1 MELNKM
7 NTQIESIKELF
18 NNIRDTLPLNK
29 IKEIRTKIYKEKAIY
44 DYLMEQNK
52 TSKQSNDLRQNIV
65 TYFNKLQKYLL
76 RKNKEHKDNRYYIND
91 LYDLDLL
98 FNVDDYYKPIE
109 LKSAFNGNS
118 VLYESNGDKN
128 GLLSINEY
136 FWKIKPYL
144 RNLIDFCNT
153 KCE

>member
-18 NNIRDTLPLNK
+18 NNIRDAVPLNK
-29 IKEIRTKIYKEKAIY
+29 IKEIRTKIYKEKSIY

-65 TYFNKLQKYLL
+65 TYFNKLHKYLL
-76 RKNKEHKDNRYYIND
+76 RKNKEHKDNRYHIND

-98 FNVDDYYKPIE
+98 FKFDDYYKPTE
-109 LKSAFNGNS
+109 LKSAFNGNY

>member
-1 MELNKM
+1 M

-18 NNIRDTLPLNK
+18 NNIRDAVPLNK
-29 IKEIRTKIYKEKAIY
+29 IKEIRTKIYKEKSIY

-65 TYFNKLQKYLL
+65 TYFNKLHKYLL
-76 RKNKEHKDNRYYIND
+76 RKNKEHKDNRYHIND

-98 FNVDDYYKPIE
+98 FKFDDYYKPTE
-109 LKSAFNGNS
+109 LKSAFNGNY

-144 RNLIDFCNT
+144 GDLIDFYNT
-153 KCE
+153 K

>member
-7 NTQIESIKELF
+7 NTQIES
-18 NNIRDTLPLNK
+18 IRDTLPLNK
-29 IKEIRTKIYKEKAIY
+29 IKEIRTKIYKGKAIY
-44 DYLMEQNK
+44 DCLMEQNK

-118 VLYESNGDKN
+118 VLYESNGVKN
-128 GLLSINEY
+128 GLLSINEH

>member
-18 NNIRDTLPLNK
+18 NNIRDAVPLNK
-29 IKEIRTKIYKEKAIY
+29 IKEIRTKIYKEKSIY

-65 TYFNKLQKYLL
+65 TYFNKLHKYLL
-76 RKNKEHKDNRYYIND
+76 RKNKEHKDNRYHIND

-98 FNVDDYYKPIE
+98 FKFDDYYKPIE
-109 LKSAFNGNS
+109 LKSAFNGNY

-144 RNLIDFCNT
+144 GDLIDFYNT
-153 KCE
+153 K

>member
-18 NNIRDTLPLNK
+18 NNIRDAVPLNK
-29 IKEIRTKIYKEKAIY
+29 IKEIRTKIYKEKSIY

-65 TYFNKLQKYLL
+65 TYFNKLHKYLL
-76 RKNKEHKDNRYYIND
+76 RKNKEHKDNRYYINH

-118 VLYESNGDKN
+118 VLYESNGVKN
-128 GLLSINEY
+128 GLLSIN
-136 FWKIKPYL
+136 
-144 RNLIDFCNT
+144 
-153 KCE
+153 

>member
-1 MELNKM
+1 M

-18 NNIRDTLPLNK
+18 NNIRDAVPLNK
-29 IKEIRTKIYKEKAIY
+29 IKEIRTKIYKEKSIY

-65 TYFNKLQKYLL
+65 TYFNKLHKYLL
-76 RKNKEHKDNRYYIND
+76 RKNKEHKDNRYHIND

-98 FNVDDYYKPIE
+98 FKFDDYYKPIE
-109 LKSAFNGNS
+109 LKSAFNGNY

-144 RNLIDFCNT
+144 GDLIDFYNT
-153 KCE
+153 K

>member
-1 MELNKM
+1 M
-7 NTQIESIKELF
+7 NTQIES
-18 NNIRDTLPLNK
+18 IRDTLPLNK
-29 IKEIRTKIYKEKAIY
+29 IKEIRTKIYKGKAIY
-44 DYLMEQNK
+44 DCLMEQNK

-118 VLYESNGDKN
+118 VLYESNGVKN

>member
-18 NNIRDTLPLNK
+18 NNIRDTVPLNK
-29 IKEIRTKIYKEKAIY
+29 IKEIRTKIYKEKSIY

-76 RKNKEHKDNRYYIND
+76 RKNKEHKDNRYYINH

-109 LKSAFNGNS
+109 LKSAFNGNF
-118 VLYESNGDKN
+118 VLYESNGVKN
-128 GLLSINEY
+128 GLLSIN
-136 FWKIKPYL
+136 
-144 RNLIDFCNT
+144 
-153 KCE
+153 

>member
-18 NNIRDTLPLNK
+18 NNIRDAVPLNK
-29 IKEIRTKIYKEKAIY
+29 IKEIRTKIYKEKSIY

-65 TYFNKLQKYLL
+65 TYFNKLHKYLL
-76 RKNKEHKDNRYYIND
+76 RKNKERKDNRYHIND

-98 FNVDDYYKPIE
+98 FKFDDYYKPIE
-109 LKSAFNGNS
+109 LKSAFNGNY

-144 RNLIDFCNT
+144 GDLIDFYNT
-153 KCE
+153 K

>member
-7 NTQIESIKELF
+7 NTQIES
-18 NNIRDTLPLNK
+18 IRDTLPLNK

-44 DYLMEQNK
+44 DCLMEQNK

-118 VLYESNGDKN
+118 VLYESVGVKN
-128 GLLSINEY
+128 GLLSINEH

>member
-18 NNIRDTLPLNK
+18 NNIRDTVPLNK
-29 IKEIRTKIYKEKAIY
+29 IKEIRTKIYKEKSIY
-44 DYLMEQNK
+44 DYFMEQNK

-76 RKNKEHKDNRYYIND
+76 RKNKEHKDNRYYINH

-118 VLYESNGDKN
+118 VLYESNGVKN
-128 GLLSINEY
+128 GLLSIN
-136 FWKIKPYL
+136 
-144 RNLIDFCNT
+144 
-153 KCE
+153 

>member
-18 NNIRDTLPLNK
+18 NNIRDTVPLNK
-29 IKEIRTKIYKEKAIY
+29 IKEIRTKIYKEKSIY

-65 TYFNKLQKYLL
+65 TYFNKLHKYLL
-76 RKNKEHKDNRYYIND
+76 RKNKERKDNRYHIND

-98 FNVDDYYKPIE
+98 FKFDDYYKPIE
-109 LKSAFNGNS
+109 LKSAFNGNYL
-118 VLYESNGDKN
+118 LYESNGDKN

-144 RNLIDFCNT
+144 GDLIDFYNT
-153 KCE
+153 K

>member
-18 NNIRDTLPLNK
+18 NNICDTLPLNK

-52 TSKQSNDLRQNIV
+52 TSKQNNDLRQNIV

-118 VLYESNGDKN
+118 VLYESN
-128 GLLSINEY
+128 
-136 FWKIKPYL
+136 
-144 RNLIDFCNT
+144 
-153 KCE
+153 

>member
-18 NNIRDTLPLNK
+18 NNIRDAVPLNK
-29 IKEIRTKIYKEKAIY
+29 IKEIRTKIYKEKSIY

-65 TYFNKLQKYLL
+65 TYFNKLHKYLL
-76 RKNKEHKDNRYYIND
+76 RKNKEHKDNRYHIND

-98 FNVDDYYKPIE
+98 FKFDDYYKPTE
-109 LKSAFNGNS
+109 LKSAFNGNY

-144 RNLIDFCNT
+144 GDLIDFYNT
-153 KCE
+153 K

>member
-118 VLYESNGDKN
+118 VLYESNGVKN
-128 GLLSINEY
+128 GLLSIN
-136 FWKIKPYL
+136 
-144 RNLIDFCNT
+144 
-153 KCE
+153 

>member
-18 NNIRDTLPLNK
+18 NNIRDAVPLNK
-29 IKEIRTKIYKEKAIY
+29 IKEIRTKIYKEKSIY

-76 RKNKEHKDNRYYIND
+76 RKNKEHKDNRYYINH

-118 VLYESNGDKN
+118 VLYESNGVKN
-128 GLLSINEY
+128 GLLSIN
-136 FWKIKPYL
+136 
-144 RNLIDFCNT
+144 
-153 KCE
+153 